1 MSGSAGRTPFDYAAV
16 AERRR
21 QAFERMMAGVPGL
34 VIIAA
39 RGDREPLIDYL
50 NSGPQLSED
59 DASCLARLIE
69 KDGWL
74 LEPKKPRNG
83 RPPGSVTPK
92 TLATACASYLVRIA
106 KRSWRKR
113 HDCKR
118 ISTKG
123 PNKAPIESWIKYAIE
138 RVETKIPQ
146 VRGKI
151 DEDDVKSG
159 SNCKSSV
166 DAVEYVCDHLPE
178 AKREIIELALK

>member
-1 MSGSAGRTPFDYAAV
+1 MSGATGRTPFDDAAMWEHRRQV
-16 AERRR
+16 WRRR
-21 QAFERMMAGVPGL
+21 MAGVPGL
-34 VIIAA
+34 VIRAA
-39 RGDREPLIDYL
+39 RGDREQLIDYL
-50 NSGPQLSED
+50 NGGPQLSED
-59 DASCLARLIE
+59 DASWLAWLIE

-83 RPPGSVTPK
+83 RPPGVTPK

-106 KRSWRKR
+106 KASWRKR
-113 HDCKR
+113 HDLR
-118 ISTKG
+118 RVSTKG
-123 PNKAPIESWIKYAIE
+123 PNKAPIESWIKFAIE

-178 AKREIIELALK
+178 AKREIMNSP